1 MDNLVNGVVSVALAI
16 VGVALLAVL
25 VSRNAQTAN
34 VIGASGSAFSG
45 GLLAA
50 EAPVLGASFGSLPNL
65 NNPQQYGPGY

>member
-1 MDNLVNGVVSVALAI
+1 MDQLVNGVVSVALAI

-34 VIGASGSAFSG
+34 VIGASGGAFSG

-50 EAPVLGASFGSLPNL
+50 EAPVLGGGVNLPNL
-65 NNPQQYGPGY
+65 INPQSYGPGY

>member
-1 MDNLVNGVVSVALAI
+1 MDNLVNGVVSIALAI

-25 VSRNAQTAN
+25 VSRNSNTAN

-50 EAPVLGASFGSLPNL
+50 EAPVLGSSFSNL
-65 NNPQQYGPGY
+65 NLTQPSMYGPGYL